1 MKMLSVGIL
10 IVDRDYFCGH
20 CLYLVSRTGVKLFN
34 RTLYLVSLFSRSS
47 ELSDC
52 LLRLWWLWWRD
63 WHGARGVSLQR
74 TTTRNEGAESLIGI
88 KKCSSIFYSTGQ
100 SKQHLI
106 KRTIKMW
113 LVIVLHVVRMWGHVM
128 FSHNAQLMCVIP
140 GVVRPASRGHCSLS
154 PFSLKNLIWS
164 RISPGIC
171 VLLLESHTRWQRSQ
185 IREINL
191 PAMDVC
197 GTNKFFLIRQFGFRE
212 GLKKGGIFIL
222 IFFMKYIHLRIHC
235 SWIT

>member
-1 MKMLSVGIL
+1 
-10 IVDRDYFCGH
+10 
-20 CLYLVSRTGVKLFN
+20 
-34 RTLYLVSLFSRSS
+34 
-47 ELSDC
+47 
-52 LLRLWWLWWRD
+52 
-63 WHGARGVSLQR
+63 
-74 TTTRNEGAESLIGI
+74 
-88 KKCSSIFYSTGQ
+88 
-100 SKQHLI
+100 
-106 KRTIKMW
+106 MW

-197 GTNKFFLIRQFGFRE
+197 GTSKFFLIRQFGFRE
-212 GLKKGGIFIL
+212 GLKKGGILYWFFLWNISIL
-222 IFFMKYIHLRIHC
+222 EYMVHELLSLEKYQRLAISFCFAQPEVLGI
-235 SWIT
+235 W

>member
-88 KKCSSIFYSTGQ
+88 KKCSSIFHSTGQ

-106 KRTIKMW
+106 KKNYQN
-113 LVIVLHVVRMWGHVM
+113 VACH
-128 FSHNAQLMCVIP
+128 CVAC
-140 GVVRPASRGHCSLS
+140 GAHVRPCHVFSQCTTHVCHPWGGPPGQPRPLLS
-154 PFSLKNLIWS
+154 QPLFSQEFNLIS
-164 RISPGIC
+164 HQPRHLCSAPRISHPMA
-171 VLLLESHTRWQRSQ
+171 
-185 IREINL
+185 EIT
-191 PAMDVC
+191 D
-197 GTNKFFLIRQFGFRE
+197 
-212 GLKKGGIFIL
+212 
-222 IFFMKYIHLRIHC
+222 
-235 SWIT
+235 

>member
-1 MKMLSVGIL
+1 MLSVGIL

-106 KRTIKMW
+106 KKLSKCGLSLCCMW
-113 LVIVLHVVRMWGHVM
+113 CACEAMSCFLTM
-128 FSHNAQLMCVIP
+128 HNSCVSSL
-140 GVVRPASRGHCSLS
+140 GWSARPAAATALS
-154 PFSLKNLIWS
+154 APFLS
-164 RISPGIC
+164 RI
-171 VLLLESHTRWQRSQ
+171 
-185 IREINL
+185 
-191 PAMDVC
+191 
-197 GTNKFFLIRQFGFRE
+197 
-212 GLKKGGIFIL
+212 
-222 IFFMKYIHLRIHC
+222 
-235 SWIT
+235 